1 VASTAARKTLTCV
14 SPGAEGKLGCVQ
26 SLRDKLVKAGLVTEQ
41 QAREADRKPQ
51 TKRPGS
57 EPEPAPLPD
66 APGSAGK
73 PAAEDSHNSRAEQ
86 RRESQRQLEL
96 DRNLL
101 ELVLRSQV
109 VQESGQ
115 RAFYFMT
122 RKGKARR
129 WELSEAQAKLLEE
142 GKLAIVERRES
153 GGIEH
158 SLVPSPIADTMAE
171 LAPASVRFYNRG
183 GLPADPTRG

>member
-1 VASTAARKTLTCV
+1 M
-14 SPGAEGKLGCVQ
+14 Q

-51 TKRPGS
+51 TKP
-57 EPEPAPLPD
+57 PEPDPGPERGPRLE
-66 APGSAGK
+66 APGNGAK
-73 PAAEDSHNSRAEQ
+73 PADGDGPASSRAEQ
-86 RRESQRQLEL
+86 RRESQRQLAL

-101 ELVLRSQV
+101 ELVLGSQV

-129 WELSEAQAKLLEE
+129 WELSEAQAKLLED
-142 GKLAIVERRES
+142 GKLAIVERREP

-158 SLVPSPIADTMAE
+158 SLVPSPIADTMTR

-183 GLPADPTRG
+183 GLGS

>member
-1 VASTAARKTLTCV
+1 
-14 SPGAEGKLGCVQ
+14 
-26 SLRDKLVKAGLVTEQ
+26 
-41 QAREADRKPQ
+41 
-51 TKRPGS
+51 
-57 EPEPAPLPD
+57 
-66 APGSAGK
+66 
-73 PAAEDSHNSRAEQ
+73 
-86 RRESQRQLEL
+86 LEL

-101 ELVLRSQV
+101 ELVLHSQV
-109 VQESGQ
+109 AQESGQ

-142 GKLAIVERRES
+142 GKLAIVERREP

-183 GLPADPTRG
+183 GLPADPTQG

>member
-1 VASTAARKTLTCV
+1 
-14 SPGAEGKLGCVQ
+14 VQ

-51 TKRPGS
+51 TKPP
-57 EPEPAPLPD
+57 EPERAPPLD
-66 APGSAGK
+66 APGSVAK
-73 PAAEDSHNSRAEQ
+73 PAGNSPPSSRAEQ

-101 ELVLRSQV
+101 ELVIRSQV
-109 VQESGQ
+109 AQESGQ

-142 GKLAIVERRES
+142 GKLAIVERREP

-158 SLVPSPIADTMAE
+158 SLVPSPIAETMAE
-171 LAPASVRFYNRG
+171 LAPASVRFYNLG
-183 GLPADPTRG
+183 GLPTEPAQG

>member
-1 VASTAARKTLTCV
+1 
-14 SPGAEGKLGCVQ
+14 VQ

-41 QAREADRKPQ
+41 QARAADRKPQ
-51 TKRPGS
+51 TKPP
-57 EPEPAPLPD
+57 EPEPERALLLE
-66 APGSAGK
+66 APGSGAK
-73 PAAEDSHNSRAEQ
+73 PAGEDSPRNSRAEQ

-96 DRNLL
+96 DRSLL
-101 ELVLRSQV
+101 ELVLRSQLF
-109 VQESGQ
+109 QESGP

-122 RKGKARR
+122 RKGRARR

>member
-1 VASTAARKTLTCV
+1 M
-14 SPGAEGKLGCVQ
+14 Q

-41 QAREADRKPQ
+41 QAREADREPQ
-51 TKRPGS
+51 TKP
-57 EPEPAPLPD
+57 PEPRPERGPRLE
-66 APGSAGK
+66 APGNGAK
-73 PAAEDSHNSRAEQ
+73 PAGEDGPANTRAKQ

-101 ELVLRSQV
+101 ELVLGSQV

-129 WELSEAQAKLLEE
+129 WELSEAQAKLLED
-142 GKLAIVERRES
+142 GKLAIVERREP

-158 SLVPSPIADTMAE
+158 SLVPSPIADTMTE
-171 LAPASVRFYNRG
+171 LAPESVRFYNRG
-183 GLPADPTRG
+183 GLGT